1 LSRVKG
7 PFPGFLLV
15 LVLLLV
21 AIGVIYLV
29 DVVLTVLEQARSNV
43 AGSLGVEETTEY
55 SARADQVVSALG
67 ALLVFVAVMI
77 IVIYS
82 IHLEKR

>member
-7 PFPGFLLV
+7 PLPGFLLV
-15 LVLLLV
+15 LVLLV
-21 AIGVIYLV
+21 VVIGVIYVV
-29 DVVLTVLEQARSNV
+29 DVVLTALDYARGNV
-43 AGSLGVEETTEY
+43 AESLGVEETTEY

-67 ALLVFVAVMI
+67 ALLVFVAVMT
-77 IVIYS
+77 IVIHL

>member
-1 LSRVKG
+1 MSRVKG
-7 PFPGFLLV
+7 PLPGFLLV
-15 LVLLLV
+15 LVLLV
-21 AIGVIYLV
+21 VVIGVIYVV
-29 DVVLTVLEQARSNV
+29 DVVLTALDYARGNV

-67 ALLVFVAVMI
+67 ALLVFVAVMT
-77 IVIYS
+77 IVIHL